1 MEINDRINQIIE
13 HEHLSVAAFARKIG
27 IGDQTVRSV
36 CVLRRNKPGF
46 EFLSNLI
53 QTFEWLD
60 PKWLLT
66 GEGRGTNVRYNIA
79 NTTKAV
85 EIHRF
90 GHIFISPVIIFI
102 ICCRCRSLPVPE
114 PTERTLRQVSS

>member
-1 MEINDRINQIIE
+1 MDINDRINQIIE

-27 IGDQTVRSV
+27 VGDQTVRSV

-53 QTFEWLD
+53 QTFEWID

-66 GEGRGTNVRYNIA
+66 GEGSMKRKNDEAAEHSAGGSLIELIEYLREKDRKIELLIEKNA
-79 NTTKAV
+79 ELKMKW
-85 EIHRF
+85 EIYS
-90 GHIFISPVIIFI
+90 G
-102 ICCRCRSLPVPE
+102 
-114 PTERTLRQVSS
+114 RTQL

>member
-1 MEINDRINQIIE
+1 MDINDRINQIIE

-27 IGDQTVRSV
+27 VGDQTVRSV

-53 QTFEWLD
+53 QTFEWID

-66 GEGRGTNVRYNIA
+66 GEGSMKRNNDAQAEQRTGGSLIELIEYLREKDRRIEQLIEKNA
-79 NTTKAV
+79 ELKMKW
-85 EIHRF
+85 EIYS
-90 GHIFISPVIIFI
+90 G
-102 ICCRCRSLPVPE
+102 
-114 PTERTLRQVSS
+114 RTQL

>member
-13 HEHLSVAAFARKIG
+13 HEHLSIAAFARKIG

-36 CVLRRNKPGF
+36 CVLRRNKPGYD
-46 EFLSNLI
+46 FLSSLI

-66 GEGRGTNVRYNIA
+66 GDGNMVRPDDNVVEPRNGNSLIELIEYLKEKDKRIEQLIEKNAELKTKWEIYSGRMQ
-79 NTTKAV
+79 
-85 EIHRF
+85 
-90 GHIFISPVIIFI
+90 
-102 ICCRCRSLPVPE
+102 L
-114 PTERTLRQVSS
+114 